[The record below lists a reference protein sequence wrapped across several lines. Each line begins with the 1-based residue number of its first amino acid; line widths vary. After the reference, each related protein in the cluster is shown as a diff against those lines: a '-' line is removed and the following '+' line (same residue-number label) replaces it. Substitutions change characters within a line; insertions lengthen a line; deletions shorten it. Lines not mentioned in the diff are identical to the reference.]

1 MLWIAAKLAGKD
13 PLPAR
18 FLAYFPKGAIGAGLL
33 ELSAAGAPNDLDART
48 LATARI
54 VASSVAGCP
63 FCIDMNAAT
72 WQKAGLSP
80 DELYLLLHNQQSQWH
95 LLGRREYCAARYA
108 VALSQTPV
116 EVDPVLIE
124 SLKEVFSAKDIVV
137 LANTISQVNYW
148 SRFNQGLGIPSAGY
162 FDDSACPAP
171 KQSSVR

>member
-1 MLWIAAKLAGKD
+1 MLWIAAKMAGKD

-18 FLAYFPKGAIGAGLL
+18 LLVYFPKGAIGAGLL
-33 ELSAAGAPNDLDART
+33 ELSAAGAPNDLDGRT

-80 DELYLLLHNQQSQWH
+80 DELYLLLQNRQSEWH
-95 LLGRREYCAARYA
+95 LLGRRECCAARYA

-116 EVDPVLIE
+116 EVDPELLAL
-124 SLKEVFSAKDIVV
+124 LKELFSAKEIVI
-137 LANTISQVNYW
+137 LANTIAQVNYW

-162 FDDSACPAP
+162 FDESACPATSKSP
-171 KQSSVR
+171 TR